1 MTVGI
6 GAGTAQN
13 PGALYFQQQIMNDGE
28 FKRRLKEAVKKSP
41 EPLTLIIQ
49 ADANA
54 PSGADISDRAT
65 GGGSGNHECAA
76 CPAARPIR
84 LRWRERQAMNDVA
97 MERPGWPTGKWL
109 MVIAGFFAV
118 QAGFFCWFG
127 RPLAKPLRGSSS
139 AFTVH
144 LVDGPVGEIPGYASP
159 LLLARADRHGFSEKA
174 WLRTPPLTY
183 NPGESNQPPVFL
195 EPHPGGLGLT
205 LARVLSNE
213 VDQPYMVAQGPAVQ
227 SASLAFLPPVEDPPI
242 SSYITIEG
250 GLAGRRL
257 RRKPELKPQPADAIL
272 KNTIVDVVVDAEGR
286 VFGPPVLAPASA
298 AAPADYANAN
308 ADALAASAALRFE
321 PLPRAPWQSY
331 QAPGSGLASGR
342 VVFHWQTVPR
352 PPPTT
357 NDTSSLR

>member
-1 MTVGI
+1 MVRVAAGKTIAWFVECI
-6 GAGTAQN
+6 HGA
-13 PGALYFQQQIMNDGE
+13 
-28 FKRRLKEAVKKSP
+28 
-41 EPLTLIIQ
+41 
-49 ADANA
+49 
-54 PSGADISDRAT
+54 SGGRT
-65 GGGSGNHECAA
+65 GGGDSGLCE
-76 CPAARPIR
+76 PV
-84 LRWRERQAMNDVA
+84 VA
-97 MERPGWPTGKWL
+97 GPG
-109 MVIAGFFAV
+109 
-118 QAGFFCWFG
+118 
-127 RPLAKPLRGSSS
+127 
-139 AFTVH
+139 
-144 LVDGPVGEIPGYASP
+144 GP
-159 LLLARADRHGFSEKA
+159 DGFSEKA
-174 WLRTPPLTY
+174 WLRNAARTQD
-183 NPGESNQPPVFL
+183 PGESNQPPVFL
-195 EPHPGGLGLT
+195 EPHPGGLGFT
-205 LARVLSNE
+205 LARNLLNE

-257 RRKPELKPQPADAIL
+257 RWKPELKPQPADAIL

-352 PPPTT
+352 PPPPPMI
-357 NDTSSLR
+357 RPP